1 MNNIHA
7 LLNGYELSAV
17 RPMNDFDWNLLK
29 SFLGVLDAGSL
40 SAASRKLAVSQP
52 TLGRHITELEAGL
65 GVTLFERGRE
75 GLLATP
81 AAIAIAD
88 RAREIDVQTGALAL
102 AAAGKSA
109 EIAGTIRI
117 TASEVVATYLLPDI
131 LWQLLETEP
140 DLEIE
145 LVPSNDVQN
154 LLRRDADI
162 AVRMV
167 EPAQLDLVT
176 RKVNAMTMGVFAH
189 RDYLARHGTPQ
200 NEEDLLGHVIVGYD
214 RSDLIIRGFRD
225 QGIEVTRHFFRLR
238 TDNQITAWE
247 LVCAGCGIGF
257 GPNPLAAT
265 QPDLVRLEFGV
276 EIPSLP
282 MWLVTHREVR
292 TSARIRKVY
301 DFLADRLAA
310 LPL

>member
-1 MNNIHA
+1 MNA
-7 LLNGYELSAV
+7 
-17 RPMNDFDWNLLK
+17 FDWNLLK
-29 SFLGVLDAGSL
+29 SFLGVLDTGSL
-40 SAASRKLAVSQP
+40 SAASRKLGISQP
-52 TLGRHITELEAGL
+52 TLGRHITELETEL

-81 AAIAIAD
+81 AAVAIAD
-88 RAREIDVQTGALAL
+88 RAREIDVQTGAIAL

-117 TASEVVATYLLPDI
+117 TASEVVATYLMPEI
-131 LWQLLETEP
+131 LRDLLEAEP

-162 AVRMV
+162 AIRMV
-167 EPAQLDLVT
+167 EPVQLDLVT

-189 RDYLARHGTPQ
+189 RDYLAKHGRPGS
-200 NEEDLLGHVIVGYD
+200 EEELAGHVIVGYD

-225 QGIEVTRHFFRLR
+225 QGIEVTREFFRLR

-257 GPNPLAAT
+257 GPNPLAAREP
-265 QPDLVRLEFGV
+265 QLVRLDFGI

-292 TSARIRKVY
+292 TSARVRKVF
-301 DFLADRLAA
+301 DFLAERLAA
-310 LPL
+310 LKL